1 MYGETKHVRMFE
13 AENAYPCTVL
23 ADEAAVKCKL
33 DASMC
38 LQSSAILHIIELM
51 LLHGPNMC
59 RCTRLSHA
67 DRLVVLHPSYIF
79 CVAMIDSA
87 APELNLEHCSAN
99 CSNSIDGASR
109 ISLFINSL
117 S

>member
-33 DASMC
+33 DAPVC
-38 LQSSAILHIIELM
+38 VQSPASLHIIELM

-87 APELNLEHCSAN
+87 APEPNLEHSSTN
-99 CSNSIDGASR
+99 CAKSIDGASR
-109 ISLFINSL
+109 SSLFMKLL